1 MYPTTCRHA
10 QSAEGMYKDQ
20 EFGID
25 CDSRFALV
33 GPKGAS
39 VCSSLTF
46 TQCSIAAATT
56 TANYICGS

>member
-10 QSAEGMYKDQ
+10 QSAEGMYTDL

-25 CDSRFALV
+25 CDSRIALV
-33 GPKGAS
+33 GPNRAS

-46 TQCSIAAATT
+46 KQCLNAAATT
-56 TANYICGS
+56 IAKC